1 MKLVPAQPKIYHICH
16 VDRLP
21 SIVADGCLW
30 CDAEIVR
37 RAPKGTSIGMTRIK
51 QRRLNELSARFHKSL
66 YGYAAR
72 RSTTTRSGTLGRLSF
87 VISA

>member
-1 MKLVPAQPKIYHICH
+1 MTVPAQPKIYHIVH

-37 RAPKGTSIGMTRIK
+37 RAPKGTTIGMNSINPHYSPGARGGLLAN
-51 QRRLNELSARFHKSL
+51 RLVPTA
-66 YGYAAR
+66 
-72 RSTTTRSGTLGRLSF
+72 
-87 VISA
+87 